1 MNVNLQDQ
9 RYGLHN
15 LEVTIDG
22 KEIDIIHIVDLTI
35 DFDMYNPYISA
46 NLILKVPNDT
56 LEKYKFEG
64 NSKVQILAKDSQ
76 GTEFDNTFIAY
87 TSDTIRK

>member
-22 KEIDIIHIVDLTI
+22 KEIDITHIVDLTI

-46 NLILKVPNDT
+46 NLIC
-56 LEKYKFEG
+56 
-64 NSKVQILAKDSQ
+64 
-76 GTEFDNTFIAY
+76 
-87 TSDTIRK
+87 R